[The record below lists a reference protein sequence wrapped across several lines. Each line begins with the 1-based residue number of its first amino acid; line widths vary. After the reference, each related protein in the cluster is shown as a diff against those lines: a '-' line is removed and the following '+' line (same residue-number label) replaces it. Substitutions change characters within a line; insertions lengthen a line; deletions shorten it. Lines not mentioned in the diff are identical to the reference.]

1 MISGLGTDIVQVSR
15 IQEMAERYGDPFL
28 EKVFSDDE
36 RKEAARRRN
45 PAQYYA
51 GRWALKEA
59 MSKALGCGIGEKCG
73 WKDISTRNLECG
85 RPEAILSGT
94 ALETAS
100 SIGVARIHISISH
113 EHEYACATVILEN
126 C

>member
-1 MISGLGTDIVQVSR
+1 MT
-15 IQEMAERYGDPFL
+15 ERYGELFL

-36 RKEAARRRN
+36 RKEAAQRRD
-45 PAQYYA
+45 PSQYYA

-73 WKDISTRNLECG
+73 WKDVSTRNLEFG
-85 RPEAILSGT
+85 RPEAILSGL

-100 SIGVARIHISISH
+100 AMRVTSIHISISH
-113 EHEYACATVILEN
+113 EQEYACATVILEN